1 MRNILILI
9 SFSVALKVSY
19 LLFSFFF
26 LDNGNE
32 NRTLLNEYVS
42 IAKKNDSFWY
52 EKITKEGYS
61 KIKHK
66 SDLGFSHGK
75 NFKQS
80 EWAFFPF
87 YPYTIIICAKFFNF
101 NFNES
106 AFFLNIVFSILSIIG
121 LYWFGLIFYNNH
133 SIAFLNSLIMFC
145 FPFSFYFSMFYTEAI
160 FFTLIIFSFIAVY
173 YHRLLILGIL
183 LIPLVL
189 IRPNGIFVTFPLFF
203 YFLEHNKVLTK
214 NKFAWHEILKLK
226 TLKHSSVFLFAPITF
241 ILFCIYQYL
250 MTGYFFAFSI
260 AQHGWYREFTFP
272 FLSFFRKGDF
282 STQFNSFFALAVLVY
297 AVIVRKKL
305 PFSLNT
311 FIWISL
317 LLPLCSGSVMS
328 MTRFVSVIFPL
339 FLIFSQSVYK
349 ANYKYFVLL
358 ILISLHYLSFYGW
371 IINNPISY

>member
-19 LLFSFFF
+19 LLFSIF
-26 LDNGNE
+26 LENGNE
-32 NRTLLNEYVS
+32 NRTLFMEYVS

-66 SDLGFSHGK
+66 SDLGFSQGK

-87 YPYTIIICAKFFNF
+87 YPYSILFCTKFFAL

-106 AFFLNIVFSILSIIG
+106 AFLLSILFSILSIIG
-121 LYWFGLIFYNNH
+121 MYWFGLLYYKNQ
-133 SIAFLNSLIMFC
+133 SLAFLNSLIMFC

-160 FFTLIIFSFIAVY
+160 FFSLIIFSFIAIY
-173 YHRLLILGIL
+173 HHRLLILGIL

-189 IRPNGIFVTFPLFF
+189 VRPNGIIITIPLFF
-203 YFLEHNKVLTK
+203 YFLSHNKMLTK
-214 NKFAWHEILKLK
+214 NKFAWKEILKLK
-226 TLKHSSVFLFAPITF
+226 TLKQSSVFLLAPITF
-241 ILFCIYQYL
+241 ITFCIYQYL
-250 MTGYFFAFSI
+250 MTGYFFAVSI
-260 AQHGWYREFTFP
+260 AQQGWYREFTFP

-282 STQFNSFFALAVLVY
+282 STQFNSFFTLFVLFY
-297 AVIVRKKL
+297 AIIIRKKL
-305 PFSLNT
+305 PFSLNV
-311 FIWISL
+311 FIGISL
-317 LLPLCSGSVMS
+317 ILPLCSGSVMS

-339 FLIFSQSVYK
+339 FLIFSEIIFKS
-349 ANYKYFVLL
+349 NYKYFIVF
-358 ILISLHYLSFYGW
+358 ILVSFHYLSLYGW